1 MITSLSAAKILADSL
16 QKQLASKL
24 DDYHTETRKKFEVI
38 TNLQSDIIKKHVDT
52 NVTSVKRIKI
62 GKNIYH
68 VDMVINVYS
77 NYCRSEDIKYQFGN
91 YTVHQTFPIQE
102 LKLQAN
108 ALINVRTVY
117 IDTFKSLVERFIAN
131 IRWDKSLWGQLDSNY
146 ITKLRIAIDRMDLD
160 GITELISDNGTPIII

>member
-146 ITKLRIAIDRMDLD
+146 ITKLRRAIDKIDLD
-160 GITELISDNGTPIII
+160 AITELISDNGTPIIV